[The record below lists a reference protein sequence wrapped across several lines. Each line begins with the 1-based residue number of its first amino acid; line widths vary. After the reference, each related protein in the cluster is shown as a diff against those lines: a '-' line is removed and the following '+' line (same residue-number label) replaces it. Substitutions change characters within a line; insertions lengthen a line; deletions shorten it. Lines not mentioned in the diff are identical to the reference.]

1 MFMYQDEIDEQ
12 QEFLVKKKDSFIK
25 RLSESFSG
33 SKKSFKQ
40 PDLEFNQD
48 DNYDSDEL

>member
-1 MFMYQDEIDEQ
+1 MFMYQDELDEQ
-12 QEFLVKKKDSFIK
+12 EFVVKKKDSFIK

-40 PDLEFNQD
+40 PDLESNQD